1 MLGEMV
7 SDSYAGNYIRKAA
20 QKINEDYITSRETSL
35 AMTKLEEAMMWL
47 DKAKTKTENET

>member
-1 MLGEMV
+1 MV
-7 SDSYAGNYIRKAA
+7 SDSYAGNYLRKAA